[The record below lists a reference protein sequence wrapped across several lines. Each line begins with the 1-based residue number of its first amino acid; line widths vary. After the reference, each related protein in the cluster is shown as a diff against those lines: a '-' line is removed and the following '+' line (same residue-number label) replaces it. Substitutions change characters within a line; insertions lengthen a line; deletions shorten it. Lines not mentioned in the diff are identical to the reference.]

1 MSFFR
6 LLSVLALCLPAL
18 ASADEPQSAE
28 PPPPHQRTEAEVIRS
43 CLGTWP
49 DNPFK
54 GDDPPRYKVLGASVN
69 VLGMGAEVADE
80 TVTSDPQLVL
90 VKPSVNVLTK
100 GRLRLMNPNGWYCF
114 ESAVT
119 VLAKSE
125 ITAQCTAHIT
135 SSVDGV
141 AVAGGN
147 KGTDGVTVLGKAVVK
162 RVGCDADGEKH

>member
-1 MSFFR
+1 MRFIRFPLV
-6 LLSVLALCLPAL
+6 LLLALPTL
-18 ASADEPQSAE
+18 ARADDSN
-28 PPPPHQRTEAEVIRS
+28 PPPHQRTEAEVIRS

-54 GDDPPRYKVLGASVN
+54 GDDPPRYKALGASVN
-69 VLGMGAEVADE
+69 VLGIGAEVADD

-125 ITAQCTAHIT
+125 ITAHCKAHIT

-162 RVGCDADGEKH
+162 RVGCDGDAEQH